1 MFKSIQWKILTVF
14 LLLVVSV
21 MLAVGTFLLSSI
33 STYYHNE
40 FRTQMENTVFTPDLT
55 SQLSS
60 AAASDSPVEAMRT
73 LLDSFTGRMGIDSY
87 RNFYLLRGSD
97 GGVLYAPDGETS
109 VGATGNVL
117 TALSGEVGSTVER
130 SGRVMDYAYPVIENG
145 EVSYIIYISD
155 TKEELYGIM
164 ENIFTIILWGLL
176 LGLALAVIL
185 GLILSRTITAPI
197 ISLKKRAEKI
207 AAGDFDSKIEVKH
220 ADEIGEL
227 TGSFNTM
234 AAELQRTLQDIAAEK
249 NKVETILTYM
259 ADGVMAFGRDGGVMH
274 VNPAARRLLSI
285 GEEGEPFDSLFSRL
299 GVGINMNTLLY
310 LEADNTVEKTIS
322 VDNMHIRAYF
332 AKLTPEKGPASGI
345 VVVLQDITEQQRLDE
360 SRREFVANVSHE
372 LRTPLTNVKSYGE
385 TLFES
390 SEDGT
395 MEKNFLGVILS
406 EADRMTRLVRDLL
419 MLSQLDYGRAI
430 HKAPF
435 SLPGLTESVVERLR
449 IEAAKNSQDLT
460 FENGAPD
467 MPPVNG
473 DKDRIEQVLVNV
485 VSNAIKYTPEHGRI
499 HVSCMARLTEAVVT
513 VTDTGIGIPEADL
526 PRIFERFYRVDKAR
540 SRKMGG
546 TGLGLAIAREIIE
559 AHGGR
564 ITIKSGKGRGTVVR
578 VLLPIYGAPEEEKGA
593 DGKDNQ

>member
-33 STYYHNE
+33 STYYHDE
-40 FRTQMENTVFTPDLT
+40 FRTQMESAVFTADLT
-55 SQLSS
+55 AQLSQ
-60 AAASDSPVEAMRT
+60 AATAEAPVEAMRT
-73 LLDSFTGRMGIDSY
+73 LLDSYTGRMGIDSY
-87 RNFYLLRGSD
+87 RNFYILRGND
-97 GGVLYAPDGETS
+97 GGILYASDEEGTVS
-109 VGATGNVL
+109 ATGNVL
-117 TALSGEVGSTVER
+117 AALSGAVGGAVDR
-130 SGRVMDYAYPVIENG
+130 SGVVMDYAYPVKEG
-145 EVSYIIYISD
+145 GRVAYIVYVSD

-164 ENIFTIILWGLL
+164 ENIFTIIFWGLL
-176 LGLALAVIL
+176 LGLGLAVLL

-197 ISLKKRAEKI
+197 ASLKKRAEKI
-207 AAGDFDSKIEVKH
+207 AAGDFDSKIEVRH

-234 AAELQRTLQDIAAEK
+234 AAELQHTLADIAAEK

-259 ADGVMAFGRDGGVMH
+259 ADGVMAFGRDGSVMH
-274 VNPAARRLLSI
+274 INPAAQRLLSLS
-285 GEEGEPFDSLFSRL
+285 EAGEPFDSLFARL
-299 GVGINMNTLLY
+299 EAGISLNSLLY
-310 LEADNTVEKTIS
+310 LETDHTVEKTIS
-322 VDNMHIRAYF
+322 IGKQHLKAYF
-332 AKLTPEKGPASGI
+332 ALLTMEKGPASGV
-345 VVVLQDITEQQRLDE
+345 VVVLQDITEQKRLDN

-385 TLFES
+385 TLYEAAA
-390 SEDGT
+390 DGT
-395 MEKNFLGVILS
+395 MEKNFLGVICG

-430 HKAPF
+430 QKAPF
-435 SLPGLTESVVERLR
+435 SLPALTESVVERLR
-449 IEAAKNSQDLT
+449 IEADKNNQMLT
-460 FENGAPD
+460 FTNDAPQ
-467 MPPVNG
+467 MPLVNG
-473 DKDRIEQVLVNV
+473 DKDRVEQVLVNV

-499 HVSCMARLTEAVVT
+499 GVVCTARLTEAIVT

-564 ITIKSGKGRGTVVR
+564 ISIRSDAGRGTTVR
-578 VLLPIYGAPEEEKGA
+578 VLLPIYGAPEEKSEA
-593 DGKDNQ
+593 